1 MAKSYEPC
9 YTRQSKSGTYTTCE
23 GAQKK
28 RKARA
33 KLKKGGEKP
42 PMVKKK
48 GKGKPPPKKKK
59 KVGVDETPE
68 QNSQKAFLKLQKK
81 KISQGFQGNNTGRIN
96 TGALNPGVQNLQ
108 VSPWQTQPE
117 IEANVPQSL
126 GQQNLQLLLGLG
138 DLSDKITA
146 EKKKLSY
153 EERAKA
159 VFQSHKAY
167 FNGNDHY
174 AQVEIGTLGT
184 FNWDGYNLYEKT
196 LFGKGS
202 RVGTY
207 ENEER
212 LAEWRD
218 NGRASAFTKYDPL
231 VLNVRSRGL
240 RIRGFNNSNS
250 APAPKPS
257 TYEDM
262 AKSIFER
269 RGESYAYA
277 EISGIGKVLWD
288 GYNLYESLYGRAG
301 KKIGTYEDMS
311 DLTYWRQF
319 GDEDYNYR
327 EPLFIPRKSKK
338 LKLL

>member
-28 RKARA
+28 RKAKA
-33 KLKKGGEKP
+33 KLKKGGDAP

-48 GKGKPPPKKKK
+48 AKSKPPPKKKPPPQENPEGFGK
-59 KVGVDETPE
+59 KFIFGRNMAGRV
-68 QNSQKAFLKLQKK
+68 
-81 KISQGFQGNNTGRIN
+81 NTG
-96 TGALNPGVQNLQ
+96 TLNPANPNLS
-108 VSPWQTQPE
+108 VNPWGTTAE

-138 DLSDKITA
+138 DLSDKISA

-174 AQVEIGTLGT
+174 AQVQIGTLGT
-184 FNWDGYNLYEKT
+184 FNWDGYNLYEKK

-202 RVGTY
+202 WVGTY

-218 NGRASAFTKYDPL
+218 NGRASAFTKSDPL

-240 RIRGFNNSNS
+240 RIRGFNNPNS
-250 APAPKPS
+250 AAAPKPS

-319 GDEDYNYR
+319 GDQDYNYR

-338 LKLL
+338 LKLINR